1 MSAALAQRR
10 LGTAFAAS
18 LAVHASLAAGVAG
31 LVLGGKAGDEP
42 KAVVLVARLQSSSPV
57 PAQSRPASAS
67 EHPVER
73 APHRGAAPGAPLP
86 APYYH
91 RTSELSERPA
101 PLEQIQPRFPE
112 GAPETGRLKL
122 RLYINERGLVDAV
135 DITEA
140 EPAGVFEEAAAEAFR
155 AARFRPG
162 YKDATPVKSQIA
174 LEVRFGEPLP
184 YTKRPQ

>member
-18 LAVHASLAAGVAG
+18 LAVHASLAAGLAG
-31 LVLGGKAGDEP
+31 LMLGGKPGDEP
-42 KAVVLVARLQSSSPV
+42 KAAVLVARLQSPAPV
-57 PAQSRPASAS
+57 QPPTRRAPASEQPA
-67 EHPVER
+67 ER

-91 RTSELSERPA
+91 RLSELSERPA
-101 PLEQIQPRFPE
+101 PLERIEPRFPE

-184 YTKRPQ
+184 FVKRPQ

>member
-42 KAVVLVARLQSSSPV
+42 KAAVLVARLQSASPA
-57 PAQSRPASAS
+57 PAQPKPAS

-101 PLEQIQPRFPE
+101 PLERIEPRFPE

-184 YTKRPQ
+184 FAKRPQ

>member
-18 LAVHASLAAGVAG
+18 LAVHASLAAGLAG
-31 LVLGGKAGDEP
+31 LMLGGKAGDEP
-42 KAVVLVARLQSSSPV
+42 KAAVLVARLQGSSPV
-57 PAQSRPASAS
+57 PARNRPASAS
-67 EHPVER
+67 AQPVER
-73 APHRGAAPGAPLP
+73 APHRGAATGMPLP

-91 RTSELSERPA
+91 RTSELTERPA
-101 PLEQIQPRFPE
+101 PLERIEPRFPE
-112 GAPETGRLKL
+112 WAPETGRLKL

-135 DITEA
+135 DIIEA
-140 EPAGVFEEAAAEAFR
+140 EPAGVFEQAAAEAFA

-162 YKDATPVKSQIA
+162 YKDAVPVKSQIA

-184 YTKRPQ
+184 FNEKRQ

>member
-10 LGTAFAAS
+10 LGSAFAAS
-18 LAVHASLAAGVAG
+18 LAVHASLAAALAG
-31 LVLGGKAGDEP
+31 LALGGLPGDDP
-42 KAVVLVARLQSSSPV
+42 TPAVLVASLRAAPPV
-57 PAQSRPASAS
+57 EAPSRPASTRSA
-67 EHPVER
+67 R

-101 PLEQIQPRFPE
+101 PLESIEPRFPE
-112 GAPETGRLKL
+112 GAPETGRVKL

-140 EPAGVFEEAAAEAFR
+140 EPAGVFEEAAAKAF
-155 AARFRPG
+155 AAAHFRPG
-162 YKDATPVKSQIA
+162 YRDASPVKSQIA

-184 YTKRPQ
+184 FTSRPQ

>member
-1 MSAALAQRR
+1 MSAALAPRR

-18 LAVHASLAAGVAG
+18 LAVHASLAAALAG
-31 LVLGGKAGDEP
+31 LALGRHAGDEP
-42 KAVVLVARLQSSSPV
+42 RPPVLVASLRAAPPV
-57 PAQSRPASAS
+57 QA
-67 EHPVER
+67 PVGTALGPQAR
-73 APHRGAAPGAPLP
+73 APHRGAAPGVPLP

-91 RTSELSERPA
+91 RTSELTERPA
-101 PLEQIQPRFPE
+101 PLQPIEPRFPP
-112 GAPETGRLKL
+112 GAPDTGRMKL

-140 EPAGVFEEAAAEAFR
+140 EPAGVFEEAAAEAFG

-162 YKDATPVKSQIA
+162 YKDKTPVKSQIA

-184 YTKRPQ
+184 FPSRPQ